1 MFTGI
6 HCFKDTEIQVHMKT
20 EVQTTHGYRDIEIQR
35 ILCVN
40 RDIQNIHTD
49 NTDTEIEKA

>member
-49 NTDTEIEKA
+49 NTDKA